1 MRIADPAEVFGCL
14 ALALWAGVALK
25 PAAAFA
31 CCALLRQLS
40 SRPQVGLI
48 GAFQAKAHFAH
59 VSSPTSPLLTLL
71 ISNMSS

>member
-1 MRIADPAEVFGCL
+1 MRIADPAEVFGRF

-31 CCALLRQLS
+31 GRVLLRQLS
-40 SRPQVGLI
+40 SSPQVGLI

-59 VSSPTSPLLTLL
+59 VSSPTLPWLTLA
-71 ISNMSS
+71 MSSMSS